1 MATFGS
7 KNSGGDIF
15 FRLLRRSKIQVI
27 IFHDIWPFGLPGDA
41 KCPDPKVL
49 TPYMDCIWPVEH
61 AENKKKLKRVAVKFP
76 FLMISNF
83 GSFDH

>member
-1 MATFGS
+1 M
-7 KNSGGDIF
+7 KNGNFWLKKFRWGYV

-61 AENKKKLKRVAVKFP
+61 AENKKKLKRVAAQFR
-76 FLMISNF
+76 F
-83 GSFDH
+83 

>member
-1 MATFGS
+1 M
-7 KNSGGDIF
+7 
-15 FRLLRRSKIQVI
+15 I

-61 AENKKKLKRVAVKFP
+61 AENKKKLKRVAVKFR
-76 FLMISNF
+76 F
-83 GSFDH
+83 